1 MIDSHL
7 AVVVITHLW
16 NTDFA
21 HWFHEYFD
29 PYHAPWYDGLVW
41 GNVFAVLPLAVLG
54 TFGYWVHKWIT
65 KDIEEFDA
73 KKAHDEHSKHLR
85 AILDALDPEVESD
98 TTLDYIAAQVNE
110 ETPGGLKTIRDEIK
124 LLGHGSTQP

>member
-1 MIDSHL
+1 MGMMN
-7 AVVVITHLW
+7 AVIVITHLW

-54 TFGYWVHKWIT
+54 TFGYWVHKWLT
-65 KDIEEFDA
+65 KDIEKFNHEASHNELHRKLD
-73 KKAHDEHSKHLR
+73 S
-85 AILDALDPEVESD
+85 ILLQLDPEAESNSQ
-98 TTLDYIAAQVNE
+98 LDVIADRVDEN
-110 ETPGGLKTIRDEIK
+110 TPGGIGVLLTEIK
-124 LLGHGSTQP
+124 KLIDQRSA